1 MINKILQF
9 FKNKQTTNARLMD
22 LELKFESLRKEQDEF
37 RQLLL
42 HLNDKITEMT
52 TQIALLQTQNK
63 KVGL

>member
-1 MINKILQF
+1 MINNILQF
-9 FKNKQTTNARLMD
+9 FKKKKTTNARLMD
-22 LELKFESLRKEQDEF
+22 LELIVDSLRREQDEF

-42 HLNDKITEMT
+42 HLNDKVTEMT

>member
-1 MINKILQF
+1 MVNNILQF
-9 FKNKQTTNARLMD
+9 FKRKTTTNARLMD

-42 HLNDKITEMT
+42 HLSDKLTEMT